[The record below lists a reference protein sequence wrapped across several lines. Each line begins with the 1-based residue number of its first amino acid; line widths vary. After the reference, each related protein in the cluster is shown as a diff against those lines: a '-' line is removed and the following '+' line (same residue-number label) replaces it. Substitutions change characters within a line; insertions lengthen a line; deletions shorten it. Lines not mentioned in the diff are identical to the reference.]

1 MRQHS
6 RGGKHDCLPFVRF
19 RINHTFKTF
28 RWNVLN
34 KAIISMFAGFAQ
46 LRYLFR
52 HSGKRKIYP
61 FYIIRQENRHGITF
75 RKKEP
80 NTFKELIKEKNKQDK
95 KIEKQWEDRMNTK
108 YTAENLRAAKK
119 MMVSNAMEIDKLEYE
134 KIAKELKEKLNK

>member
-1 MRQHS
+1 MES
-6 RGGKHDCLPFVRF
+6 
-19 RINHTFKTF
+19 
-28 RWNVLN
+28 
-34 KAIISMFAGFAQ
+34 
-46 LRYLFR
+46 LF
-52 HSGKRKIYP
+52 G
-61 FYIIRQENRHGITF
+61 
-75 RKKEP
+75 KKEP